1 MTDDKKMVKL
11 PHSIIMED
19 RKKLSVSGVTDID
32 SFDEQTIIAI
42 TDLGE
47 LTIRGWNLHITRL
60 NLEQG
65 ELLVDGEISSLT
77 YTDVR
82 PQAKG
87 FFAKLDTGGVNALS
101 EKAKER
107 YLCEENLVRLEKIK
121 KLSEK
126 YGCSIAAAVCAC
138 LCSLEMPDVFP
149 IIGGSNIK
157 QIEDSMSGADIVIE
171 KEELKDLFGYNI
183 D

>member
-47 LTIRGWNLHITRL
+47 LTIRGWDLHITRL

-65 ELLVDGEISSLT
+65 ELLVDGEVSSLT

-87 FFAKLDTGGVNALS
+87 FFAKVL
-101 EKAKER
+101 R
-107 YLCEENLVRLEKIK
+107 
-121 KLSEK
+121 
-126 YGCSIAAAVCAC
+126 
-138 LCSLEMPDVFP
+138 
-149 IIGGSNIK
+149 
-157 QIEDSMSGADIVIE
+157 
-171 KEELKDLFGYNI
+171 
-183 D
+183 

>member
-1 MTDDKKMVKL
+1 MTDEKKMPKL

-32 SFDEQTIIAI
+32 SFDEQTIIAA

-60 NLEQG
+60 NLEQT

-77 YTDVR
+77 YTDTR

-87 FFAKLDTGGVNALS
+87 FFAKVL
-101 EKAKER
+101 R
-107 YLCEENLVRLEKIK
+107 
-121 KLSEK
+121 
-126 YGCSIAAAVCAC
+126 
-138 LCSLEMPDVFP
+138 
-149 IIGGSNIK
+149 
-157 QIEDSMSGADIVIE
+157 
-171 KEELKDLFGYNI
+171 
-183 D
+183 

>member
-47 LTIRGWNLHITRL
+47 LTIRGWDLHITRL

-77 YTDVR
+77 YTDTR

-87 FFAKLDTGGVNALS
+87 FFAKVL
-101 EKAKER
+101 R
-107 YLCEENLVRLEKIK
+107 
-121 KLSEK
+121 
-126 YGCSIAAAVCAC
+126 
-138 LCSLEMPDVFP
+138 
-149 IIGGSNIK
+149 
-157 QIEDSMSGADIVIE
+157 
-171 KEELKDLFGYNI
+171 
-183 D
+183 

>member
-47 LTIRGWNLHITRL
+47 LTIRGWNLHMTRL
-60 NLEQG
+60 NLEQS
-65 ELLVDGEISSLT
+65 ELLVEGEISSLT

-87 FFAKLDTGGVNALS
+87 FFAKVL
-101 EKAKER
+101 R
-107 YLCEENLVRLEKIK
+107 
-121 KLSEK
+121 
-126 YGCSIAAAVCAC
+126 
-138 LCSLEMPDVFP
+138 
-149 IIGGSNIK
+149 
-157 QIEDSMSGADIVIE
+157 
-171 KEELKDLFGYNI
+171 
-183 D
+183 

>member
-1 MTDDKKMVKL
+1 MTDEKKMPKL

-60 NLEQG
+60 NLEQS

-77 YTDVR
+77 YTDTR

-87 FFAKLDTGGVNALS
+87 FFAKVL
-101 EKAKER
+101 R
-107 YLCEENLVRLEKIK
+107 
-121 KLSEK
+121 
-126 YGCSIAAAVCAC
+126 
-138 LCSLEMPDVFP
+138 
-149 IIGGSNIK
+149 
-157 QIEDSMSGADIVIE
+157 
-171 KEELKDLFGYNI
+171 
-183 D
+183 